1 MADPHHQLGC
11 NETTKH
17 KARRPGRAKQA
28 ENLIGIAFKRAAHR
42 QKQSVQTIAEEQEQR
57 AKQEGEDGKQISGHA
72 NHFGT
77 DRGEGQ
83 AWQGA
88 ECVGPLFPG
97 MGSIYEICQ
106 TVVTAT
112 LQKVIFQ
119 LFMGYGANRQMMAKQ
134 SLLPF
139 AR

>member
-1 MADPHHQLGC
+1 MQ
-11 NETTKH
+11 
-17 KARRPGRAKQA
+17 
-28 ENLIGIAFKRAAHR
+28 
-42 QKQSVQTIAEEQEQR
+42 
-57 AKQEGEDGKQISGHA
+57 

-77 DRGEGQ
+77 GRGEGQ
-83 AWQGA
+83 AWQVA

-97 MGSIYEICQ
+97 MGSIYELWQ
-106 TVVTAT
+106 TVVTVT
-112 LQKVIFQ
+112 LQQVIFQ